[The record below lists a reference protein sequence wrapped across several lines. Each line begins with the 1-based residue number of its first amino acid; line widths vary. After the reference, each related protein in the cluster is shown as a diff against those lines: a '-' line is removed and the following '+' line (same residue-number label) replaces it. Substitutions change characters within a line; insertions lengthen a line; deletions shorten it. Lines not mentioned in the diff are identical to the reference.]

1 MTTNA
6 LPFKIPENDYSNI
19 QPDES
24 DALFNGILN
33 GIGGIAAP
41 IYSWA
46 VVILTIL
53 FVTGTLVMILSALFK
68 NGQWQKYGQIT
79 MLMSFLTMLVLR
91 GLPIIILS
99 IQSSE
104 DVDLLLRETLSLL
117 GFGAVFL
124 CLISVSVSFLF
135 NFGYQ
140 LIAHPE
146 FHRWAKNLR
155 GVAALMLIFAIVMPW
170 LFPLL

>member
-1 MTTNA
+1 MTQS
-6 LPFKIPENDYSNI
+6 LPFEIPKRDFSTIKPNDGAS
-19 QPDES
+19 
-24 DALFNGILN
+24 LFGDITTGL
-33 GIGGIAAP
+33 GGIAAP
-41 IYSWA
+41 IYTWS

-91 GLPIIILS
+91 GLPIVILS
-99 IQSSE
+99 IKSAA
-104 DVDLLLRETLSLL
+104 DVDLLLKNALSLL

-124 CLISVSVSFLF
+124 CLISIAVSFLF
-135 NFGYQ
+135 AFGYK
-140 LIAHPE
+140 LIEHPE
-146 FHRWAKNLR
+146 FHRWSKNLR
-155 GVAALMLIFAIVMPW
+155 GVAALMLLFAIVIPW

>member
-1 MTTNA
+1 MINDA
-6 LPFKIPENDYSNI
+6 LPFKIPDKDYSNL
-19 QPDES
+19 QPVES
-24 DALFNGILN
+24 DSLFGGIIS
-33 GIGGIAAP
+33 GVGGIAAP
-41 IYSWA
+41 IYTWS

-53 FVTGTLVMILSALFK
+53 FVAGTLVMILSALFK

-99 IQSSE
+99 IQSAA

-124 CLISVSVSFLF
+124 CLISIAVSFLF

-155 GVAALMLIFAIVMPW
+155 GVAALMLIFAVVIPW